1 MKSVAI
7 IGSGPSAI
15 YLLKNMLLGL
25 ENASNQIEEI
35 SIYEKRALPG
45 IGMPYHPETTDIHNM
60 ANISSDEI
68 PFLFITLEDWVRE
81 QDAVF
86 FEKYDIMYLTGI
98 NF

>member
-35 SIYEKRALPG
+35 SIYDMK
-45 IGMPYHPETTDIHNM
+45 GMQIKNFKPE
-60 ANISSDEI
+60 SSNSNTMII
-68 PFLFITLEDWVRE
+68 PVYQLQTGVYLLSIKNTNGKVYKERFIV
-81 QDAVF
+81 
-86 FEKYDIMYLTGI
+86 K
-98 NF
+98 

>member
-1 MKSVAI
+1 
-7 IGSGPSAI
+7 
-15 YLLKNMLLGL
+15 MLLGL

-86 FEKYDIMYLTGI
+86 FEKYDADGFFAVPSGVVVATGEK
-98 NF
+98 